1 MQDVLIKQNQESNSE
16 SQEIEALEK
25 ADITQYSSPDVEV
38 VSSSTDQYSIPLDT
52 LVMIDTSQ
60 MRTHR
65 LPEDD
70 EGMTSEN
77 QKRVSLEETKK
88 LNDIINGVTPE
99 NSQGVQQL
107 VHVRL
112 PNNLVDKLTKYGLT
126 VNMGHQ
132 TLIKDILIKFAE
144 SHNL

>member
-1 MQDVLIKQNQESNSE
+1 MNDVMIKQNQWGNPE
-16 SQEIEALEK
+16 SQESEALEK

-38 VSSSTDQYSIPLDT
+38 VSTSTNQYSIPIDT
-52 LVMIDTSQ
+52 PGMIDTSQ

-70 EGMTSEN
+70 EGMTDEN
-77 QKRVSLEETKK
+77 QIPSRMPKALR
-88 LNDIINGVTPE
+88 DAINGVTPE
-99 NSQGVQQL
+99 NPQGVTQE
-107 VHVRL
+107 VTVRL
-112 PNNLVDKLTKYGLT
+112 HNDLVKKLTNYGLT

-144 SHNL
+144 THNL